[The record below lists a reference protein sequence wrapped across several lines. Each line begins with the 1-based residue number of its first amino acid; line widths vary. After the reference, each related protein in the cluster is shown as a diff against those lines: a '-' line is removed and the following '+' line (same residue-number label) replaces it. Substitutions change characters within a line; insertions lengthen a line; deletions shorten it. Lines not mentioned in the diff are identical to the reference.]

1 MYLNG
6 KCYATGGEAGHGDLI
21 TPIGPVRFA
30 EDYPPTAT
38 TNEPYLGEVLEMAIV
53 QRVLTDDEIASAAAK
68 NLASVVSET
77 DKGLHYDMQNK
88 NVWQLANR
96 LNPTQKPLDLTSLS
110 WGDTML
116 LLNASTSAAGD
127 IRCEIRDENNQPIP
141 GFTLAEC
148 TPLYGDD
155 LELIMT
161 WQNGPDITSLAN
173 RPVILHFE
181 LRDADIY
188 SFTFG
193 QP

>member
-1 MYLNG
+1 
-6 KCYATGGEAGHGDLI
+6 
-21 TPIGPVRFA
+21 
-30 EDYPPTAT
+30 
-38 TNEPYLGEVLEMAIV
+38 
-53 QRVLTDDEIASAAAK
+53 
-68 NLASVVSET
+68 
-77 DKGLHYDMQNK
+77 MQNK

-96 LNPTQKPLDLTSLS
+96 LNPTQKPLDLTSLC

-127 IRCEIRDENNQPIP
+127 IRCEIRDEANQPIP

-161 WQNGPDITSLAN
+161 WKNGPDITSLAN

-188 SFTFG
+188 SFRFG
-193 QP
+193 QPEK